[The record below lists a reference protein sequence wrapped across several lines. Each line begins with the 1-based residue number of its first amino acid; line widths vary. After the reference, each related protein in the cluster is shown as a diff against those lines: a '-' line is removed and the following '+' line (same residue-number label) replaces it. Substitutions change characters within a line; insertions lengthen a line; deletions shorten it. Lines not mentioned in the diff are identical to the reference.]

1 MVCKTQNLQPQ
12 AVTVVTVSTLS
23 QTPLRIIVVDDHELV
38 REAVGSA
45 ISQSDQLNLIALA
58 PDGASGQA
66 LIEAHQPDIAVIDF
80 TLTDMT
86 GLELIEAVRPSAPRT
101 RFMMLTGSPLDKDEQ
116 AQLSARVEGFLNKAE
131 GRKKLISKIL
141 ETRQA
146 PRVSQREVFEESGGL
161 LNASMLTSREREL
174 LHEIARGHSV
184 HEIADKLSISV
195 ATVRKHRENIMD
207 KLELNTTAQLVRA
220 ALQIGQ
226 F

>member
-1 MVCKTQNLQPQ
+1 MVYARWKNQPQ
-12 AVTVVTVSTLS
+12 AAAVEAESTLLDTLS
-23 QTPLRIIVVDDHELV
+23 VIVVDDHELV

-45 ISQSDQLNLIALA
+45 ISQSDQLDLVALA
-58 PDGASGQA
+58 PDGATGRS

-86 GLELIEAVRPSAPRT
+86 GLELIESVRPAAPRT
-101 RFMMLTGSPLDKDEQ
+101 RFMMLTGSPMDKDEQ
-116 AQLSARVEGFLNKAE
+116 AQLSARVEGFLNKAK
-131 GRKKLISKIL
+131 GRKTLITKIL
-141 ETRQA
+141 ETSQA
-146 PRVSQREVFEESGGL
+146 PRIPPREFFEDSGGL
-161 LNASMLTSREREL
+161 LNASLLTTREREL
-174 LHEIARGHSV
+174 LHEIARGRSV
-184 HEIADKLSISV
+184 REIADKLAISV